1 MQTYIESRKLLDR
14 LDAEKTYTVADITAI
29 IKHLS
34 TQTAASKTKFIDVNR
49 YSISEG
55 LLYDWYISS
64 IDSNDDPKW
73 TLDHLGELQNDFYLI
88 PKRNEIMGDIPVLLC
103 MNCK

>member
-1 MQTYIESRKLLDR
+1 MQTYIESRELLDR
-14 LDAEKTYTVADITAI
+14 LDAEKTYTATDITAI

-34 TQTAASKTKFIDVNR
+34 AQTAESGTKFIDVSK
-49 YSISEG
+49 YSISED

-64 IDSNDDPKW
+64 VDSNDDPKW
-73 TLDHLGELQNDFYLI
+73 TPNHLEELQNDFYLI
-88 PKRNEIMGDIPVLLC
+88 PKRNEIMGDIPVLPC